1 MSQRPGAAQGAQQ
14 QWEGEFFCFF
24 SRARLRVSPR
34 RAGWAR
40 PNRCYA
46 LGWGRA
52 GIVPRVSGASAR
64 PGPNLSR
71 TGPLIFSKDTG
82 LVPHISHRQRRS
94 AAPSTAN
101 RPRRRIPGRGR
112 CSRGPDPRPPPH
124 ALLSE
129 GSRSDT
135 EPQLMLRETAPEA
148 RLDGVAP
155 FFTLDLQHPALRLP
169 GSWTLAGRVVGP

>member
-52 GIVPRVSGASAR
+52 GIEPRVSGASAR

-82 LVPHISHRQRRS
+82 LVPYICHRQRRS

-124 ALLSE
+124 ALLVRARAHALNHS
-129 GSRSDT
+129 SCFVR
-135 EPQLMLRETAPEA
+135 LLRRLVSTAWHRFCFLA
-148 RLDGVAP
+148 
-155 FFTLDLQHPALRLP
+155 LQPAHC
-169 GSWTLAGRVVGP
+169 GTDFE